1 MLILS
6 RFKDESIRIGDL
18 VRITVVEIVG
28 GKVKLGFEA
37 PTEIPIH
44 REEVWLAINDVLN
57 EQFEEEKP

>member
-6 RFKDESIRIGDL
+6 RFKDESIRIGDT
-18 VRITVVEIVG
+18 VRITVVEVVG

>member
-37 PTEIPIH
+37 PTEVPIH
-44 REEVWLAINDVLN
+44 REEVWLAIKAGAEN
-57 EQFEEEKP
+57 EQPS